1 MLYTRKKL
9 IELLDLN
16 SQAKSTELEETIV
29 IIDVDLE
36 RFKGEIYESYMDTL
50 EEYSTQSQIIYN
62 FLFK

>member
-36 RFKGEIYESYMDTL
+36 RFKDEIYESYMDTL